1 MAAETG
7 HIEHGDKKKVGFINF
22 ISFLFGFSEA
32 LLIYVLSD
40 YFRQAI
46 GFNNVSVFYFVSYAV
61 ALVGLLNLHKLI
73 NKFGKATVFLFFFF
87 LQICFIALLIH
98 VRPSLVGIILLILY
112 IIANYL
118 ALVMVDIILES
129 YSEDKRSGRTRGLHL
144 VIVNAGF
151 ILGPFLSTTLLSRFG
166 FDGLFMTSM
175 IIYMV
180 IFIIGLLGLRGVN
193 HKFEQKL
200 TVSDLMKKIL
210 VNGDIMKIYAISFV
224 LEFFYALMVVY
235 TPLYLLDRGLSWS
248 QIGIVFTIM
257 LIPFISLEY
266 FVGFLA
272 DKRLGEKEM
281 IIGGLLIVA
290 ISTASIFF
298 ITSNAV
304 WIWAS
309 VLLVTRIGAATIEVL
324 RDSYFYKKID
334 GRDMDI
340 ISFFRTAVSV
350 AFITSTAISALLL
363 LVVPVKYTFLLVALV
378 ALLGLYPALNLVDN
392 KSEIEL
398 E

>member
-1 MAAETG
+1 MAAEGG
-7 HIEHGDKKKVGFINF
+7 HIEHGDKKKVKLINF
-22 ISFLFGFSEA
+22 ISFLFGFAEA

-40 YFRQAI
+40 YFREAL
-46 GFNNVSVFYFVSYAV
+46 GFSNVSVFYFISYAV

-73 NKFGKATVFLFFFF
+73 NKFGKATVFFFFFF
-87 LQICFIALLIH
+87 LQICFIAFLIH
-98 VRPSLVGIILLILY
+98 VPPSLVGIILLMLY

-118 ALVMVDIILES
+118 ALVMIDIILES
-129 YSEDKRSGRTRGLHL
+129 FSEDKRSGRTRGLHL

-151 ILGPFLSTTLLSRFG
+151 ILGPFLSTSLLSRFG

-175 IIYMV
+175 IIYMG

-200 TVSDLMKKIL
+200 TVADLMKKIL
-210 VNGDIMKIYAISFV
+210 VSGDIMKIYAISFV
-224 LEFFYALMVVY
+224 LEFFYALMIVY

-257 LIPFISLEY
+257 LIPFVTLEY
-266 FVGFLA
+266 VAGFLA
-272 DKRLGEKEM
+272 DKKLGEKEM
-281 IIGGLLIVA
+281 IIGGLLIMG

-304 WIWAS
+304 WIWAA
-309 VLLVTRIGAATIEVL
+309 VLLATRIGAALIEVL

-340 ISFFRTAVSV
+340 ISFFRTAVS
-350 AFITSTAISALLL
+350 AAYIISTAISALLL
-363 LVVPVKYTFLLVALV
+363 LVLPVKYTFLLVALV
-378 ALLGLYPALNLVDN
+378 ALLGLYPALKLVDN
-392 KSEIEL
+392 KSEVEL
-398 E
+398 D